1 MSEKN
6 GLRLMLITASPE
18 VAREAERAGVNRIFV
33 DLEVIG
39 KRERQR
45 NRDTVISGHTLEDVA
60 AVSRVL
66 ETAELLVRVN
76 PLHPGTAD
84 EVNRAIDLG
93 ADLLMLPM
101 FRSAQ
106 ELDGF
111 CRIVAGRAGV
121 VALVETPEAAKDLA
135 AIAKVPGL
143 SEVHIGLNDLS
154 MALGMDFLFEPLASG
169 MIDQMASVLR
179 DAGLPF
185 GFGGVARVGQ
195 GDLPAELVLG
205 EHVRADSS
213 AVILSRAF
221 HGGKAAAE
229 RVIVE
234 RLNLAEEIA
243 ALRSVE
249 DRLRKRTP
257 EEVERDRIRTKE
269 AIERIAARKK
279 TREGGA

>member
-1 MSEKN
+1 M
-6 GLRLMLITASPE
+6 
-18 VAREAERAGVNRIFV
+18 
-33 DLEVIG
+33 
-39 KRERQR
+39 
-45 NRDTVISGHTLEDVA
+45 
-60 AVSRVL
+60 
-66 ETAELLVRVN
+66 
-76 PLHPGTAD
+76 
-84 EVNRAIDLG
+84 
-93 ADLLMLPM
+93 
-101 FRSAQ
+101 
-106 ELDGF
+106 
-111 CRIVAGRAGV
+111 
-121 VALVETPEAAKDLA
+121 KDLA

-205 EHVRADSS
+205 EHVRAAST

-221 HGGKAAAE
+221 HGGQAAAE

-249 DRLRKRTP
+249 TRLRQRTP
-257 EEVERDRIRTKE
+257 EEVERDRVRTKE
-269 AIERIAARKK
+269 AIEKIAARRKA
-279 TREGGA
+279 REGGA